1 MNTAIAF
8 VRDFPASSAAGD
20 DKAKGMTIW
29 GTAWRVTAWI
39 ALAAAIAAAVAFGI
53 HFGLAYLATLGLSET
68 ALLATQIGLG
78 VVSAAVSFFVAW
90 EISKRVAGVLR
101 VVNWTKLPTS
111 VWVMRAV
118 ATSN

>member
-1 MNTAIAF
+1 MNTATAS

-53 HFGLAYLATLGLSET
+53 HFGLAYLPEIHWLSIAQKALNRAFYDVLGDLHIT
-68 ALLATQIGLG
+68 ATQG
-78 VVSAAVSFFVAW
+78 
-90 EISKRVAGVLR
+90 E
-101 VVNWTKLPTS
+101 
-111 VWVMRAV
+111 
-118 ATSN
+118 